1 MFTSWISGSKL
12 GSANERTIN
21 DSIKHPLTYL
31 VEENYTLD
39 AFKANPE
46 EFVDCVAGI
55 NSHGGVGGFKL
66 TEIMTIT
73 PIDI

>member
-1 MFTSWISGSKL
+1 M
-12 GSANERTIN
+12 
-21 DSIKHPLTYL
+21 
-31 VEENYTLD
+31 EENYTLD